1 MITASCSNCHANF
14 NLKDEFAGK
23 NAKCPNCQTIFM
35 IPIKEVINGVD
46 ASLEEKTTPEI
57 SLNSNISMNEKN
69 PEVQTSMAHEQG
81 IFKNHIYWVKQKRI
95 AINEKYYI
103 KNNENSD
110 IFFSIR
116 RLYFWK
122 RMGAIFAGIIAFFIL
137 LMILTQL
144 MSDDTAIIGIILA
157 FVWAIVTIIYLSPKR
172 HIEFFFSE
180 KDADNQKPEFIIT
193 QDKKIEFPNQNY
205 TLRDASGS
213 TVAKFRK
220 NIFTDILR
228 KTWHIEFAWK
238 HIIIKEDSIIL
249 GLLRRLLP
257 YGQFIRTN
265 FIFLDVTQDINSSQ
279 IIGYFKRKY
288 ELFDNY
294 SLDMTSD
301 PTYIIPRQ
309 FALCTA
315 VLLDTGEKR

>member
-23 NAKCPNCQTIFM
+23 NAKCPNCQTIFS
-35 IPIKEVINGVD
+35 IPVKEESGTGVD
-46 ASLEEKTTPEI
+46 VIKANESTPVDNPVKEEI
-57 SLNSNISMNEKN
+57 IQDSQSSI
-69 PEVQTSMAHEQG
+69 AHEQG
-81 IFKNHIYWVKQKRI
+81 VFKNHLYWVKQKRI

-103 KNNENSD
+103 KNTENSD

-122 RMGAIFAGIIAFFIL
+122 RMGAILWWIAVFVISFMIMAQFISDDMAIVWMALAFIMAIIA
-137 LMILTQL
+137 
-144 MSDDTAIIGIILA
+144 
-157 FVWAIVTIIYLSPKR
+157 IVYLSPKR

-180 KDADNQKPEFIIT
+180 QDADNKAPEFVVS

-257 YGQFIRTN
+257 YGEFIRTN
-265 FIFLDVTQDINSSQ
+265 FIFLDVTHDLKSSQ

-294 SLDMTSD
+294 SLDMTND
-301 PTYIIPRQ
+301 PTYIVPRQ
-309 FALCTA
+309 LALCIA
-315 VLLDTGEKR
+315 ILLDTGEKR